1 MRYLLIVLFACLL
14 PLMTRGQDCNATV
27 YLDSQTIK
35 AGDVV
40 TVIAGVINAQP
51 GKQVVVSQ
59 DGRITLQ
66 ASKRIELNN
75 GFRAL
80 TGSRVTADIEAC
92 DPGSNE
98 PEPSVVFPNPTDG
111 VINIKA
117 SYKMSAVRV
126 TDMSGFVAM
135 EKTDINDTALSLDLS
150 SLKSG
155 FYIVEIIVG
164 KEVIEAIRIE
174 KK

>member
-1 MRYLLIVLFACLL
+1 MKLRFIVIFVFLL
-14 PLMTRGQDCNATV
+14 PLLSTAQDCTATV

-40 TVIAGVINAQP
+40 TIGGAVINGQP
-51 GKQVVVSQ
+51 GKQFVVAQ
-59 DGRITLQ
+59 DGRATLQ
-66 ASKRIELNN
+66 ASRRIELNS
-75 GFRAL
+75 GFKAL
-80 TGSRVTADIEAC
+80 TGSRLNAGIQPC
-92 DPGSNE
+92 DPDGNE

-117 SYKMSAVRV
+117 SYKMGAVRV
-126 TDMSGFVAM
+126 TDMSGFVAVI
-135 EKTDINDTALSLDLS
+135 KTDINDVALTLDLS
-150 SLKSG
+150 SLKPG

-164 KEVIEAIRIE
+164 KDIIEAIRIE